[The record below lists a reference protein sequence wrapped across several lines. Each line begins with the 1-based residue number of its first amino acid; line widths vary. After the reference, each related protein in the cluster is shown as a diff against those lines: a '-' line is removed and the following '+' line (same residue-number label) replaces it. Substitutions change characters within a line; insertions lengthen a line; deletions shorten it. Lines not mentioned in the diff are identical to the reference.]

1 MRFVLAIAEDEPD
14 LRDALADYFG
24 AAGFEV
30 IAAGDGPAL
39 RAALQDRPVHV
50 AILDITMPGED
61 GLSIARWLKSRGP
74 VGVIMATAL
83 GRPIDRV
90 VGLDIGADDYV
101 VKPYDLRELLARVR
115 AVIRRLGDDLDA
127 TRPAPPAPTAPA
139 LRLGPLTLDP
149 DRRELR
155 GPDGRSA
162 VLSAAEHAV
171 LQALLAR
178 PGRTVS
184 RAALADACG
193 LKPDVTGERSIDVRI
208 LRLRKKISAL
218 DLSAGDHLQTI
229 RGEGYCL
236 RP

>member
-1 MRFVLAIAEDEPD
+1 MRYVLAIAEDEPD

-39 RAALQDRPVHV
+39 RAALHDRAVHV
-50 AILDITMPGED
+50 ALLDITMPGED
-61 GLSIARWLKSRGP
+61 GLSLARWLKSRGP

-115 AVIRRLGDDLDA
+115 SVIRRLGDNLDTA
-127 TRPAPPAPTAPA
+127 KAASPAPVAQH
-139 LRLGPLTLDP
+139 LRLGPLTIDP

-155 GPDGRSA
+155 GPDGQTSILSAGEFA
-162 VLSAAEHAV
+162 VLH
-171 LQALLAR
+171 ALLAR
-178 PGRTVS
+178 SGRTLS
-184 RAALADACG
+184 REALADACG
-193 LKPDVTGERSIDVRI
+193 LAADGASDRSIDVRI
-208 LRLRKKISAL
+208 LRLRKKIRTL
-218 DLSAGDHLQTI
+218 DPAAGDRLETV
-229 RGEGYCL
+229 RGEGYLL